1 MALSESFY
9 EPLVPSDQK
18 ASLASVSLKLC
29 LFRHLEGSLL
39 GVLLC
44 CSACQAHRGAALLA
58 GILLCRSAHQSLK
71 ESPWWGLTLE
81 FSASGIC
88 WASISIVELPMLAC
102 GEKKAMV
109 MASPL
114 MCDSAVLPCF
124 RGCLAF
130 LHWHFP
136 PQSPPSHP
144 LNPSLHSE
152 QQSSPW
158 DCSTIP
164 KLQLQATAPSRGP
177 AFLSMVCTGATRT
190 I

>member
-130 LHWHFP
+130 LPHIPSIRLFSLTS
-136 PQSPPSHP
+136 PQSI
-144 LNPSLHSE
+144 SL
-152 QQSSPW
+152 QS
-158 DCSTIP
+158 
-164 KLQLQATAPSRGP
+164 TAPLALGLP
-177 AFLSMVCTGATRT
+177 HNP
-190 I
+190 